1 MDAKTVADEV
11 EYQLAKTEYIKAKT
25 DLEFTR
31 EQSEKGDSRAWP
43 YLPKFRKAFEEKRD
57 AFQRIIDRQKRTKP

>member
-31 EQSEKGDSRAWP
+31 EQSEKGDRRAWP
-43 YLPKFRKAFEEKRD
+43 YLPKFRQAFEEKRD
-57 AFQRIIDRQKRTKP
+57 AFQRCINKQKRTKP